1 MLANACRKQNGL
13 WLRSQPLM
21 VVSSGLNAAAWPVV
35 REAAATK
42 EATWAI
48 CVPESRLRKEG
59 MPLPPTRTWWATVGA
74 SGLSASR
81 SGPIWP
87 FAFAALSVWQLAQPA
102 LVKTFAPGSFAAGF
116 ELPQPAASSANAIR
130 DTLKRELSFIDA
142 VPRYDSHM
150 VVTARTSLDAQKL
163 RADFP
168 IFEQEIHGKPLAYL
182 DSAVTSQK
190 PRQVLDAMRDFYET
204 SNANVHRGV
213 YTLSERATE
222 AFEGARQKVADFVTA
237 PAAREIIFTRQA
249 TEALNLVAYAWGLN
263 NLGPGDLVVVTE
275 LEHHSNFVPW
285 QYIAKRQGATLRMI
299 HVNDEG
305 ELDLSDLD
313 EIGKGGSVK
322 VVATNLV
329 SNALGT
335 INPVEKLTEWAHAQ
349 GAIMVVDGAQA
360 APHHPIDVQALGCDF
375 LALSAHKMCGPT
387 GVGALWGRGELL
399 EAMEPFNLGGH
410 MISKVRFEETTWGE
424 IPHKFEA
431 GTSPIAEA
439 VGLGAAIDYLND
451 IGVEAIE
458 AHEQELAAVALERL
472 GEIPGVLLYGPP
484 AERRAGIVS
493 FNVEGIHPHD
503 VAQVLDS
510 EGVAIRAGHHCC
522 QPLMTRLGVAATNRA
537 SFYLY
542 TVPEEID
549 RLVDGIHKARRI
561 LG

>member
-1 MLANACRKQNGL
+1 MAVKAQ
-13 WLRSQPLM
+13 
-21 VVSSGLNAAAWPVV
+21 
-35 REAAATK
+35 
-42 EATWAI
+42 
-48 CVPESRLRKEG
+48 
-59 MPLPPTRTWWATVGA
+59 TR
-74 SGLSASR
+74 
-81 SGPIWP
+81 
-87 FAFAALSVWQLAQPA
+87 
-102 LVKTFAPGSFAAGF
+102 
-116 ELPQPAASSANAIR
+116 
-130 DTLKRELSFIDA
+130 
-142 VPRYDSHM
+142 
-150 VVTARTSLDAQKL
+150 LDAERL

-168 IFEQEIHGKPLAYL
+168 IFEQQIHGKPLSYL

-190 PRQVLDAMRDFYET
+190 PRQVLDAMRTFYET

-213 YTLSERATE
+213 YTLSERATAE
-222 AFEGARQKVADFVTA
+222 FEGAREKVAAFVNA
-237 PAAREIIFTRQA
+237 PSAREIVFTRQA

-285 QYIAKRQGATLRMI
+285 QYIAKRVGAELRMI

-305 ELDLSDLD
+305 ELDLTGLD
-313 EIGKGGSVK
+313 EVGEGGDVK

-335 INPVEKLTEWAHAQ
+335 INPVEKLADWAHSQ
-349 GAIMVVDGAQA
+349 GAIMVVDAAQA
-360 APHHPIDVQALGCDF
+360 APHHPVDVQALRCDF

-387 GVGALWGRGELL
+387 GVGALWGRRELL
-399 EAMEPFNLGGH
+399 ESMEPFNLGGH

-439 VGLGAAIDYLND
+439 VGLGAAIDYLSEVG
-451 IGVEAIE
+451 IEAIE
-458 AHEQELAAVALERL
+458 AHEQELAAVTLERL
-472 GEIPGVLLYGPP
+472 GEIPGVVLYGPP

-493 FNVEGIHPHD
+493 FNVGEIHPHD

-510 EGVAIRAGHHCC
+510 DGVAIRAGHHCC

-542 TVPEEID
+542 SVPGEID
-549 RLVDGIHKARRI
+549 RLVDGINKARRI

>member
-1 MLANACRKQNGL
+1 MA
-13 WLRSQPLM
+13 
-21 VVSSGLNAAAWPVV
+21 V
-35 REAAATK
+35 RAQ
-42 EATWAI
+42 
-48 CVPESRLRKEG
+48 SR
-59 MPLPPTRTWWATVGA
+59 
-74 SGLSASR
+74 
-81 SGPIWP
+81 
-87 FAFAALSVWQLAQPA
+87 
-102 LVKTFAPGSFAAGF
+102 
-116 ELPQPAASSANAIR
+116 
-130 DTLKRELSFIDA
+130 
-142 VPRYDSHM
+142 
-150 VVTARTSLDAQKL
+150 LDAQKL

-168 IFEQEIHGKPLAYL
+168 IFEQQIHGKPLAYL

-190 PRQVLDAMRDFYET
+190 PRQVIDAMRVFYET

-213 YTLSERATE
+213 YTLSERATAE
-222 AFEGARQKVADFVTA
+222 FEQARQRVAEFVNA
-237 PAAREIIFTRQA
+237 PSSREVIFTRQA

-285 QYIAKRQGATLRMI
+285 QYIAKRTGAGFRMI
-299 HVNDEG
+299 HVNDDG
-305 ELDLSDLD
+305 ELDLADLD
-313 EIGKGGSVK
+313 GLVGDGNIK
-322 VVATNLV
+322 VVANNLV

-335 INPVEKLTEWAHAQ
+335 INPVEKLSEWAHSQ
-349 GAIMVVDGAQA
+349 GAIMVVDAAQA
-360 APHHPIDVQALGCDF
+360 APHHPVDVQALGCDF

-387 GVGALWGRGELL
+387 GVGALWGRRELL

-410 MISKVRFEETTWGE
+410 MIRKVRFEETTWGDL
-424 IPHKFEA
+424 PHKFEA

-439 VGLGAAIDYLND
+439 VGLGAAIDYLD
-451 IGVEAIE
+451 AIGIEAIE
-458 AHEQELAAVALERL
+458 AYEQELAATALERL
-472 GEIPGVLLYGPP
+472 AEVPGVKLYGPS
-484 AERRAGIVS
+484 ADRRAGIVS

-549 RLVDGIHKARRI
+549 RLVEGVHKARKI